1 MGSRKIIHVD
11 LDAFFCAVEELRK
24 PDLKGVPFAVGGQPN
39 QRGVVTSCSYPA
51 RKFGIH
57 SAMPMSQAIR
67 LYPKLVIVAPDHHAY
82 SEASKR
88 VMSIFQRSTPLVEQ
102 ISIDEAFLDVSDL
115 PQPGLVLA
123 RDLQA
128 AVHAETGLPC
138 SLGVATNK
146 LVAKIATDTAKKRH
160 SGAGYPD
167 AILEVPAGQEAE
179 FLSALPVAALW
190 GVGPKTAAALA
201 ELNIKTIGDLAN
213 TPEAFLAKKF
223 GKNGFDLVRHAR
235 GIDDRPV
242 ITEHDIKSISE
253 EVTFDHDIKDEKILL
268 DTLRVLS
275 QGVGKQM
282 RRENISGTTFH
293 LKLRWPDF
301 TTLTRQVTLSQAV
314 DQDTVIFEAARGLF
328 YRVWTPGK
336 AVRLLGVGMSGLTQG
351 VRQLTLW
358 DSAETKEKKL
368 LDALDALHHK
378 FGDKSVQ
385 LGYNFKKRRGTWNK
399 E

>member
-1 MGSRKIIHVD
+1 MGFRKIIHVD

-67 LYPKLVIVAPDHHAY
+67 LCPKLVIVSPDHHAY
-82 SEASKR
+82 SEASRR
-88 VMSIFQRSTPLVEQ
+88 VMAIFHRLTPLVEQ

-115 PQPGLVLA
+115 PKPGLDLA
-123 RDLQA
+123 RGLQES
-128 AVHAETGLPC
+128 VHTEAGLPC

-146 LVAKIATDTAKKRH
+146 LVAKIATDTAKQRH
-160 SGAGYPD
+160 SGGGYPD
-167 AILEVPAGQEAE
+167 AILEVPPGQEAE
-179 FLSALPVAALW
+179 FLSGLSVSALW
-190 GVGPKTAAALA
+190 GVGPKTASALA

-213 TPEAFLAKKF
+213 ISETQLAKKF

-242 ITEHDIKSISE
+242 VTEHDIKSISE
-253 EVTFDHDIKDEKILL
+253 EVTFDHDIRDEKILL
-268 DTLRVLS
+268 DTLRGLS
-275 QGVGKQM
+275 EGVGKQM
-282 RRENISGTTFH
+282 RRENIIGTTFR

-301 TTLTRQVTLSQAV
+301 TTLTRQVTVSQPV
-314 DQDTVIFEAARGLF
+314 DQDTIIYEAARALF
-328 YRVWTPGK
+328 YRVWSPGK
-336 AVRLLGVGMSGLTQG
+336 AVRLLGVGMSGLSQG

-358 DSAETKEKKL
+358 DSVETKEKKL
-368 LDALDALHHK
+368 LDALDVLQQK
-378 FGDKSVQ
+378 FGDHSVQ
-385 LGYNFKKRRGTWNK
+385 LGYNFKKRRR
-399 E
+399 